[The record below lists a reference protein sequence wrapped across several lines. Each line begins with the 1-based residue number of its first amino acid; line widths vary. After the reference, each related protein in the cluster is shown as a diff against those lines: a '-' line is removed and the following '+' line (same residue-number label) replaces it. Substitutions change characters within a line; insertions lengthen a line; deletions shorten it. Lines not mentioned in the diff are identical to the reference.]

1 MLLCAQCLFS
11 MWRTGTSSKSLNRR
25 LQVRHFMICHAH
37 CILALSLVNCTF
49 KFRCLNLVCCNICT
63 ISISDW
69 SEKWPEDVFFF
80 FFYRLC
86 DIHSIKVTW
95 WHTEMF
101 QIKQNSVFKL
111 FWIADYISASL
122 FTANGNCRWLG
133 LSNWVDWKC
142 REINSHHPMKRK
154 THLRSLS
161 VEYVITIAVW
171 R

>member
-1 MLLCAQCLFS
+1 MLLSAQCLSS
-11 MWRTGTSSKSLNRR
+11 MWRTATSSKNLNRR
-25 LQVRHFMICHAH
+25 LQVRHFMICHVH
-37 CILALSLVNCTF
+37 CILALSLVNLTF
-49 KFRCLNLVCCNICT
+49 KFGCLDLVCCNICT
-63 ISISDW
+63 ISIFDW
-69 SEKWPEDVFFF
+69 SEKWPEDVF
-80 FFYRLC
+80 YRLC
-86 DIHSIKVTW
+86 DIHSNKVT

-101 QIKQNSVFKL
+101 QIKQNLVFKL
-111 FWIADYISASL
+111 SWIADYVSASL

-133 LSNWVDWKC
+133 LSKWVDLC